1 MPAPDAVRDSFTLR
15 PLPPAVPGERIA
27 LDGAA
32 GPVTL
37 YAAGPPV
44 AGVPPMLLVHSVN
57 AAASAY
63 EIRPVYEHFATRRRV
78 YAPDLPGFG
87 LSDRSDRIYTPRLM
101 TDAIHDALDAIEAR
115 HGPVP
120 VDVLGLSLGCEFVA
134 RAVVE
139 RPERFRSVAL
149 ASPTSFGRRA
159 PRRGPPG
166 SHLGMPWLH
175 KVFTQPLWSEQF
187 FRALTHPK
195 SVRFFLRKTFG
206 SKVVDQ
212 GLWEYDWLTT
222 RQPGARHAPFY
233 FVSGFL
239 FARDANAL
247 YESIDK
253 PVWMSH
259 GTVGDFT
266 DYAWKS
272 HMADRPNWRFTV
284 YEGCGALPW
293 FQARERFL
301 ADFGDFL
308 GWVERAV

>member
-1 MPAPDAVRDSFTLR
+1 MTQVPAPDRFSLR
-15 PLPPAVPGERIA
+15 PLPPAVAGERIA
-27 LDGAA
+27 LNGAA

-37 YAAGPPV
+37 YAAGPSP
-44 AGVPPMLLVHSVN
+44 ADAPPLLLIHSVN

-63 EIRPVYEHFATRRRV
+63 EIRPVYEHFAAQRRV

-87 LSDRSDRIYTPRLM
+87 LSDRSERAYTPRLM
-101 TDAIHDALDAIEAR
+101 TDAIHDALAAIEAR

-120 VDVLGLSLGCEFVA
+120 VDVFGLSLGCEFVA

-139 RPERFRSVAL
+139 HPARFRSVAL

-166 SHLGMPWLH
+166 AHLGMPWLH
-175 KVFTQPLWSEQF
+175 KVFTLPLWSERF
-187 FRALTHPK
+187 FSALTHPK

-206 SKVVDQ
+206 SKDIDQ
-212 GLWEYDWLTT
+212 ALWEYDWLTT

-239 FARDANAL
+239 FARDANVL
-247 YESIDK
+247 YEALDK

-272 HMADRPNWRFTV
+272 HMAGRSNWRFTV
-284 YEGCGALPW
+284 YEGCGALPF
-293 FQARERFL
+293 FQRPAQFMADYEAFL
-301 ADFGDFL
+301 ASL
-308 GWVERAV
+308 P

>member
-1 MPAPDAVRDSFTLR
+1 VPAPDAVRDSFTLR

-63 EIRPVYEHFATRRRV
+63 EIRPVYEHFAARRRV

>member
-1 MPAPDAVRDSFTLR
+1 VPAPDAVRDSFTLR

>member
-1 MPAPDAVRDSFTLR
+1 MPADASDAAAFAQRS
-15 PLPPAVPGERIA
+15 LPPAVPGERIA
-27 LDGAA
+27 LHGAA
-32 GPVTL
+32 GAVTL
-37 YAAGPPV
+37 YADGPAV
-44 AGVPPMLLVHSVN
+44 DGVPPMLLVHSVN

-63 EIRPVYEHFATRRRV
+63 EIRPVYAHFAARRRV

-87 LSDRSDRIYTPRLM
+87 LSERSERAYTPRLM
-101 TDAIHDALDAIEAR
+101 TDAIHDALDAIAAR

-120 VDVLGLSLGCEFVA
+120 VDVLGVSLGCEFVA

-149 ASPTSFGRRA
+149 ASPTAFGRRA

-175 KVFTQPLWSEQF
+175 KVFTLPLWSAPL

-195 SVRFFLRKTFG
+195 SIRFFLRKTFG
-206 SKVVDQ
+206 STHIDE
-212 GLWEYDWLTT
+212 GLWAYDCLAT
-222 RQPGARHAPFY
+222 RQPGAQRAPFF

-239 FARDANAL
+239 FSRDANAL
-247 YESIDK
+247 YEALDK

-272 HMADRPNWRFTV
+272 RLAGRSNWRFTV
-284 YEGCGALPW
+284 FDGCGALPF
-293 FQARERFL
+293 FQRPAQFVREYEAFL
-301 ADFGDFL
+301 A
-308 GWVERAV
+308 AVP